1 MALAAGA
8 AQECICWR
16 RPQALDPIELGAG
29 DRRCKNAE
37 RGCGAGNRRCERN
50 TRFGADRRRWWSRT
64 LALALGA
71 ALSAGA
77 RRWVGAVLVG
87 AGLAL
92 AGRVGAGLALAD

>member
-1 MALAAGA
+1 MHLLAPAAGA
-8 AQECICWR
+8 GSYRTR
-16 RPQALDPIELGAG
+16 RWAQALQE
-29 DRRCKNAE
+29 RCTGMWRWDQAL
-37 RGCGAGNRRCERN
+37 RRN
-50 TRFGADRRRWWSRT
+50 TRFGAGRRRWWSRT
-64 LALALGA
+64 LALAVGA